1 MIINDTV
8 YKKSQ
13 FSKTLAFGIAI
24 FFSTMAS
31 LTARADNIEEFNTE
45 SFRQIKALYEG
56 KPFVVSLWSIHC
68 APCRVELK
76 LLGEIK
82 KSDPD
87 FPLVVISTDTLET
100 REEALEIL
108 TNYELH
114 NIKTWMFADAFV
126 ERLRFSVD
134 PLWHGELP
142 RSYFFNDDH
151 SFFSH
156 SGVLDYA
163 LLKKYLPEV
172 KQ

>member
-56 KPFVVSLWSIHC
+56 KPF
-68 APCRVELK
+68 RVELK